1 MKAKI
6 RVAEPEDKLLQRAIL
21 IEMIMM
27 KILQPKLKSAL
38 LYHFPPPVTLTN
50 KAATKI
56 GAFCESLCMT
66 QFLQSTDYIFSV
78 KDTKALHCPF
88 SLQLSSCSSSPCARF
103 AVWGSC
109 WCMGSPLA
117 EAAWLERVKLKKEIQ
132 EILERKKA
140 EVSPGWAG
148 CQHGWDGA
156 LRPHP
161 WLEHR
166 APGSKKA
173 HPLPKQKTA
182 AGSPLL
188 SINLCP
194 SWEITPR

>member
-56 GAFCESLCMT
+56 EAFCESLCMT

-78 KDTKALHCPF
+78 KDTKALSLF
-88 SLQLSSCSSSPCARF
+88 S
-103 AVWGSC
+103 
-109 WCMGSPLA
+109 
-117 EAAWLERVKLKKEIQ
+117 AAFLML
-132 EILERKKA
+132 
-140 EVSPGWAG
+140 
-148 CQHGWDGA
+148 
-156 LRPHP
+156 
-161 WLEHR
+161 
-166 APGSKKA
+166 
-173 HPLPKQKTA
+173 
-182 AGSPLL
+182 LL
-188 SINLCP
+188 SLCSVCSVGILLVHGEP
-194 SWEITPR
+194 LGRGCIA